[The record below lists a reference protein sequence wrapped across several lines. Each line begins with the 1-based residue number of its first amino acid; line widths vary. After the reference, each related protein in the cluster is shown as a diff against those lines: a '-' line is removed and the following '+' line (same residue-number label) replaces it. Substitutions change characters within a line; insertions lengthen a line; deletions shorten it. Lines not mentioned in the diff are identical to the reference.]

1 MAMKKAGTV
10 NSGIKKNGK
19 ATHPSL
25 GPVNNLEAFL
35 QPDWWKRIFNSMYL
49 KTDADVVADKSITTF
64 ELDLISNVLKLTS
77 EDVILDLAC
86 GQGRHSLELG
96 RRGFKNVY
104 GLDRSHYLIN
114 KARQINTQ
122 ERMGVNFKEGDARKL
137 PYHDDTFSVVMIL
150 GNSFGYFE
158 SMDDDVKILREVMRV
173 LRPNGRFLLDLA
185 DGNYLRDNFNPRSW
199 EWIDKNHFV
208 CRERS
213 LAGDGV
219 RLISREVISNT
230 KKGVIVDQFYAERLY
245 DKDKLREILSAAG
258 FKNVM
263 VHTDYK
269 TDSMKNQDLGMMER
283 RIIVSSEAIKSWAVP
298 KRKNLEAKNVTVILG
313 DPQKADIIKPDTV
326 FDEDDYNTID
336 QLKIAL
342 SSLKGYNFTYLNNHD
357 ALVGSLSK
365 NRGRIDY
372 VLNLCDEGFSN
383 NPRYELHVP
392 AILEI
397 LNIPYTG
404 SNPQCLAYC
413 YDKSLIRGIAKEM
426 DIPVAD
432 AFYIKPEDNV
442 FEMNI
447 GFPVIAKPNYG
458 DSSFGITQ
466 KSVAY
471 NVEELNDA
479 IVKTRTKFGY
489 DKPILVEEFLTGKDL
504 TVGIIGNSPES
515 YTVLP
520 IIEEDYS
527 QLPDHLPKIC
537 GYEAKWLQESPY
549 FKLLKS
555 VECQLSP
562 DTHKQIVAW
571 CLKLAE
577 RLDCKDYVRLDWRL
591 DSRGVPR
598 LLEVN
603 PNPGWCWDGHLAKMA
618 AFKGLSYAEMLQEIL
633 FATENRLNG
642 YLRAD
647 SRNELVAVA
656 QYSS

>member
-1 MAMKKAGTV
+1 
-10 NSGIKKNGK
+10 
-19 ATHPSL
+19 
-25 GPVNNLEAFL
+25 
-35 QPDWWKRIFNSMYL
+35 
-49 KTDADVVADKSITTF
+49 
-64 ELDLISNVLKLTS
+64 
-77 EDVILDLAC
+77 
-86 GQGRHSLELG
+86 
-96 RRGFKNVY
+96 
-104 GLDRSHYLIN
+104 
-114 KARQINTQ
+114 
-122 ERMGVNFKEGDARKL
+122 
-137 PYHDDTFSVVMIL
+137 
-150 GNSFGYFE
+150 
-158 SMDDDVKILREVMRV
+158 MRV
-173 LRPNGRFLLDLA
+173 LRPNGRFLLDVA

-245 DKDKLREILSAAG
+245 DQDSLTEILRSAG
-258 FKNVM
+258 FKNVT
-263 VHTDYK
+263 VHTNYQ
-269 TDSMKNQDLGMMER
+269 TESLRNQDLGMMER
-283 RIIVSSEAIKSWAVP
+283 RIIVSSDAIKSWSAP
-298 KRKNLEAKNVTVILG
+298 KRKNLEVKNVAVVLG
-313 DPQKADIIKPDTV
+313 DPKKSDIIKPDTV
-326 FDEDDYNTID
+326 FDEDDYNTIE

-357 ALVGSLSK
+357 TMINNLVK

-372 VLNLCDEGFSN
+372 VMNLCDEGFDN

-392 AILEI
+392 AILEM
-397 LNIPYTG
+397 LNIPYSG

-504 TVGIIGNSPES
+504 TLGIIGNSPES

-527 QLPDHLPKIC
+527 QLPDHFPKIC
-537 GYEAKWLQESPY
+537 GYEAKWLQDSPY
-549 FKLLKS
+549 FKLLRS
-555 VECQLSP
+555 VECQLP
-562 DTHKQIVAW
+562 PETEKQIVSW
-571 CLKLAE
+571 SLKLSE
-577 RLDCKDYVRLDWRL
+577 RLDCKDYVRFDWRL
-591 DSRGVPR
+591 DAKGIPR

-618 AFKGLSYAEMLQEIL
+618 AIKGLGYAEMLQDIL
-633 FATENRLNG
+633 LATESRLNG
-642 YLRAD
+642 QLRA
-647 SRNELVAVA
+647 SARQAAVPV
-656 QYSS
+656 QEFSF